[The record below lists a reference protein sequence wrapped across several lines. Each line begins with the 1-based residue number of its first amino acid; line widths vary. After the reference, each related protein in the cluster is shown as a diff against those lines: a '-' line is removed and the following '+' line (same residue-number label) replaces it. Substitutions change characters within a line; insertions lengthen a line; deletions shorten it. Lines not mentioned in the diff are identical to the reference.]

1 MTKKCWG
8 EAGLAP
14 HYAPFQWITQIIP
27 WQTHSERWYIC
38 TMFIFREAC

>member
-27 WQTHSERWYIC
+27 WL
-38 TMFIFREAC
+38 